1 MLSRSVGFARYSKGL
16 CWIVS
21 GIWLAL
27 SILTFTGGA
36 ENSAINGVLWL
47 AGSGA
52 FAISALFLGK
62 DEASSTSSTS
72 NNESQA

>member
-1 MLSRSVGFARYSKGL
+1 MLSKSVGFARYSKGL

-36 ENSAINGVLWL
+36 ENSNINGILWL
-47 AGSGA
+47 AGAVA
-52 FAISALFLGK
+52 FAISALFLSK
-62 DEASSTSSTS
+62 DDSTATPSSSSG
-72 NNESQA
+72 ESQA